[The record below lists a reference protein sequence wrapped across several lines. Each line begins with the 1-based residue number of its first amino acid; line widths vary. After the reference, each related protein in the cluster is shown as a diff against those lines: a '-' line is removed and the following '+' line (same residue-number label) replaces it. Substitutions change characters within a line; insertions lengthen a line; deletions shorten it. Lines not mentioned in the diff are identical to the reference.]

1 MGSSSNLAL
10 RMAKLALSTALVT
23 AATIVFTIYI
33 PATKGYFNL
42 GETMVYFTA
51 LYFGPFIGAFAGGV
65 GSALAD
71 LILGYIIYAPATLL
85 IKAAE
90 GWAAGYLAAKLI
102 GKQRTLRLFIL
113 SLIVSACYLFAIIM
127 VGLYILS
134 GEFEASF
141 TVLMS
146 ASGFIHPVV
155 WYPLAV
161 LAVATPLY
169 LTVKSRKSEGL
180 LLLVLLLSGL
190 IMVSGYFIYEQLILG
205 YYAIAEVPVNF
216 GQVVV
221 GTAVAIP
228 LYRAVK
234 KLSTRGT
241 L

>member
-1 MGSSSNLAL
+1 MRSSSTVGLKA
-10 RMAKLALSTALVT
+10 AKLALSTALVA
-23 AATIVFTIYI
+23 AATAIFSIYV

-71 LILGYIIYAPATLL
+71 LILGYTIYAPATLL

-90 GWAAGYLAAKLI
+90 GWAAGYLALKLM
-102 GKQRTLRLFIL
+102 GREKTLRIFIL
-113 SLIVSACYLFAIIM
+113 SLIVSAGYLFVILI

-141 TVLMS
+141 IIVMS
-146 ASGFIHPVV
+146 AVGVIHPSI

-161 LAVATPLY
+161 LAIATPLY
-169 LTVKSRKSEGL
+169 LTVKSKKSEGL

-190 IMVSGYFIYEQLILG
+190 IMVSGYFVYEQFILG

-216 GQVVV
+216 GQVII

-234 KLSTRGT
+234 RLAARQP

>member
-1 MGSSSNLAL
+1 MRSSSTVGLKV
-10 RMAKLALSTALVT
+10 AKLALSIALVA
-23 AATIVFTIYI
+23 AATAIFTIYV
-33 PATKGYFNL
+33 PATRGYFNL
-42 GETMVYFTA
+42 GETMVYFIA

-71 LILGYIIYAPATLL
+71 LLLGYTIYAPATLL

-90 GWAAGYLAAKLI
+90 GWAAGYLA
-102 GKQRTLRLFIL
+102 LRLTGREKTFRIFIL
-113 SLIVSACYLFAIIM
+113 SLIVSAGYLFVILI

-141 TVLMS
+141 IMVMS
-146 ASGFIHPVV
+146 AVGVIHPSI

-161 LAVATPLY
+161 LAIATPLY

-190 IMVSGYFIYEQLILG
+190 IMVSGYFIYEQFILG
-205 YYAIAEVPVNF
+205 YYAVAEVPVNF
-216 GQVVV
+216 GQVII

-228 LYRAVK
+228 LYRAVRR
-234 KLSTRGT
+234 LTAR
-241 L
+241 